1 MRSWAAMNDIHD
13 LQRFVAA
20 QAPVYPRVVSELR
33 AGRKQ
38 SHWMWF
44 IFPQIEGLGHGAMA
58 QRYALRSRAETLA
71 YLGHPVLGPR
81 LRECTR
87 LVNAVDGRDIHA
99 ILGSPDDM
107 KFRSSMT
114 LFAKVAADNADFVA
128 ALNKYYDGEFDP
140 ATIARLRATD
150 P

>member
-1 MRSWAAMNDIHD
+1 MNDDFD
-13 LQRFVAA
+13 LERFMAA

-44 IFPQIEGLGHGAMA
+44 IFPQIEGLGHSAMA
-58 QRYALRSRAETLA
+58 QKYAVRSRAEAVA
-71 YLGHPVLGPR
+71 YLEHPVLGPR

-87 LVNAVDGRDIHA
+87 LVNTVVGKDIHA

-107 KFRSSMT
+107 KFKSSMT
-114 LFAKVAADNADFVA
+114 LFANVTPDNTDFVT
-128 ALNKYYDGEFDP
+128 ALQKYYDGEFDE
-140 ATIARLRATD
+140 ATIERL
-150 P
+150 

>member
-1 MRSWAAMNDIHD
+1 MNDDFD
-13 LQRFVAA
+13 LERFMAA

-44 IFPQIEGLGHGAMA
+44 IFPQIEGLGFSAMA
-58 QRYALRSRAETLA
+58 QRYAIGSRAEAVA
-71 YLGHPVLGPR
+71 YLEHPVLGPR

-87 LVNAVDGRDIHA
+87 LVNTVVGKDIHA

-114 LFAKVAADNADFVA
+114 LFANVTPDNTDFVT
-128 ALNKYYDGEFDP
+128 ALQKYYDGEFDEV
-140 ATIARLRATD
+140 TLARLEH